1 MNEDYLWDG
10 SGPPDPEIE
19 RMERALASFR
29 YHAGPRQQ
37 PTPDHTS
44 RLRWMAA
51 AAAVV
56 LLAVWIS
63 RFPLAPSVATS
74 WQVARL
80 EGTAHLGSNSAR
92 VDMALRRG
100 QVVRTGGGSELTL
113 EAEPV
118 GRIDLGPNSEL
129 RASTDR
135 NVVLR
140 RGNLHAFIW
149 APPRDF
155 IVETPSARAVDL
167 GCEYT
172 LQVDD
177 SGNGL
182 LRVSMGWVAFQYSG
196 RESFIPAG
204 AQCMTRRG
212 GPGAGPGI
220 PYYEDALPAFREA
233 VDRFENGDRA
243 ALSTILADARPRDGL
258 TLWHLL
264 TRAAPANRSA
274 VFDRFANLVA
284 LPPEVGREAAVRG
297 DPHTIDLCWNAL
309 NLADTSW
316 WRGWERVWN

>member
-19 RMERALASFR
+19 RMERALAPLR
-29 YHAGPRQQ
+29 YHAGPRRQ
-37 PTPDHTS
+37 PAHSHTP

-51 AAAVV
+51 AAAVLV
-56 LLAVWIS
+56 AAVWIS
-63 RFPLAPSVATS
+63 RASLSPSAATA

-80 EGTAHLGSNSAR
+80 EGTAHLGSSDAHI
-92 VDMALRRG
+92 DMALRRG
-100 QVVRTGGGSELTL
+100 QVVRTGGASELTL

-118 GRIDLGPNSEL
+118 GRIDLGPNSEM

-135 NVVLR
+135 TVVLR
-140 RGNLHAFIW
+140 RGNLHAYIW

-155 IVETPSARAVDL
+155 VVETPSARAVDL

-204 AQCMTRRG
+204 AQCMTHRA
-212 GPGAGPGI
+212 GPDAGPGI
-220 PYYEDALPAFREA
+220 PYYEDALPPFQKA
-233 VDRFENGDRA
+233 VGRFESGDRA

-264 TRAAPANRSA
+264 TRAAPSDRAA
-274 VFDRFANLVA
+274 VFDRLANLVA
-284 LPPEVGREAAVRG
+284 LPPEVTREAAVHG

-309 NLADTSW
+309 NLEDTGW
-316 WRGWERVWN
+316 WRGWERVWK